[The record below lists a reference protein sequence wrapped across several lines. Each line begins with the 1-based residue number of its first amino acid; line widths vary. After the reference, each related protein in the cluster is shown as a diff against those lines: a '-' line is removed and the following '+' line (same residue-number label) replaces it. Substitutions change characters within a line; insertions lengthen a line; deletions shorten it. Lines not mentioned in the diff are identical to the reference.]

1 MSQQY
6 DFILKLK
13 KLEKSYAIYR
23 AGYTDKHIRV
33 ESRKYAFFYQS
44 SEYLIARY
52 SRTYS
57 QVGAEAKQVSC
68 SVFVF
73 VVPCCAANLGNRERR
88 VRDQTMAA
96 ACRQDRAR
104 AVVQH
109 TLKYQQAVVATT
121 ADQIQ
126 LKGNIVTTCIELLKH

>member
-1 MSQQY
+1 MKKLFLFTLHILEIGKHLNKNTKEPCFIKINVVMSQY
-6 DFILKLK
+6 FDFILKLK

-96 ACRQDRAR
+96 ACR
-104 AVVQH
+104 
-109 TLKYQQAVVATT
+109 
-121 ADQIQ
+121 
-126 LKGNIVTTCIELLKH
+126 